1 MKLIKEIAKV
11 IGILVGIF
19 VTMVVMAG
27 CATSDKTRT
36 IDADGMYANAA
47 SETVAIGSVK
57 VMSSSKGEEAAF
69 VEYEEDNAWLQPSMK
84 LHNVRVQLTGTN
96 TTVYAKDIVKSIS
109 EAFIAVKPS
118 ADIDPVGT
126 GEK

>member
-1 MKLIKEIAKV
+1 MKIIKTIAKV
-11 IGILVGIF
+11 IATIIGIGTAMIVL
-19 VTMVVMAG
+19 AG

-69 VEYEEDNAWLQPSMK
+69 VEYGEDNAWLSPSMK
-84 LHNVRVQLTGTN
+84 LHKLEIFMTGSN
-96 TTVYAKDIVKSIS
+96 SVSQASKIVDSIQS
-109 EAFIAVKPS
+109 AFVAVHPK
-118 ADIDPVGT
+118 AEEGAV
-126 GEK
+126 EK